1 MQQCVT
7 TVHVLSVS
15 GTLADMSTTA
25 NYILIFAGSSR
36 VNSFNR
42 KLAKEA
48 ARLVREADCRPTYIE
63 LSDLNIPLYNA
74 DLEARGTPGDVIS
87 LKETMHSHAGWIIAS
102 PEYNGSYTALLKN
115 TLDWASSPAKSGPEC
130 SEDQATYWQNG
141 TKPFAGKVVGLLSA
155 SPGMMGGLRSLDHL
169 APLLRNLQCWLA
181 PQQFALSKA
190 ADAFDAQGHLKDEA
204 TLAKVKAVVDQ
215 VIWSAQRLAA

>member
-1 MQQCVT
+1 
-7 TVHVLSVS
+7 
-15 GTLADMSTTA
+15 MSTA
-25 NYILIFAGSSR
+25 SHSILIFAGSSR
-36 VNSFNR
+36 INSFNR
-42 KLAKEA
+42 KLALEA

-74 DLEARGTPGDVIS
+74 DDEARGTPGDVIR
-87 LKETMHSHAGWIIAS
+87 LKEMMYAHSGWIIAS

-115 TLDWASSPAKSGPEC
+115 TVDWASSPAKAGPEC
-130 SEDQATYWQNG
+130 SEDKAQNWKSG

-181 PQQFALSKA
+181 PQQFALGKA
-190 ADAFDAQGHLKDEA
+190 ADAFDDQGHLKEEA
-204 TLAKVKAVVDQ
+204 ALAKVKAVVDQ
-215 VIWSAQRLAA
+215 VIWAGERLATQ

>member
-1 MQQCVT
+1 
-7 TVHVLSVS
+7 
-15 GTLADMSTTA
+15 MSTA
-25 NYILIFAGSSR
+25 SHSILIFAGSSR
-36 VNSFNR
+36 INSFNR
-42 KLAKEA
+42 KLALEA

-74 DLEARGTPGDVIS
+74 DDEARGTPGDVIR
-87 LKETMHSHAGWIIAS
+87 LKEMMYAHSGWIIAS

-115 TLDWASSPAKSGPEC
+115 TVDWASSPAKAGPEC
-130 SEDQATYWQNG
+130 SEDKVQNWKSG

-181 PQQFALSKA
+181 PQQFALGKA
-190 ADAFDAQGHLKDEA
+190 ADAFDEQGHLKEEA
-204 TLAKVKAVVDQ
+204 ALAKVKAVVDQ
-215 VIWSAQRLAA
+215 VIWAGERLATQ

>member
-1 MQQCVT
+1 
-7 TVHVLSVS
+7 
-15 GTLADMSTTA
+15 MSTA
-25 NYILIFAGSSR
+25 SHSILIFAGSSR
-36 VNSFNR
+36 INSFNR
-42 KLAKEA
+42 KLALEA

-74 DLEARGTPGDVIS
+74 DDEARGTPGDVIR
-87 LKETMHSHAGWIIAS
+87 LKEMMYAHSGWIIAS

-115 TLDWASSPAKSGPEC
+115 TVDWASSPAKAGPEC
-130 SEDQATYWQNG
+130 SEDKAQNWKSG

-181 PQQFALSKA
+181 PQQFALGKA
-190 ADAFDAQGHLKDEA
+190 ADAFDEQGHLKEEA
-204 TLAKVKAVVDQ
+204 ALAKVKAVVDQ
-215 VIWSAQRLAA
+215 VIWAGQRLATQ

>member
-1 MQQCVT
+1 
-7 TVHVLSVS
+7 
-15 GTLADMSTTA
+15 MSTHEQS
-25 NYILIFAGSSR
+25 ILIFAGSSR

-48 ARLVREADCRPTYIE
+48 ARLVREADARPTYIE

-74 DLEARGTPGDVIS
+74 DNEARGTPGAVIR
-87 LKETMHSHAGWIIAS
+87 LKEMMHSHAGWIIAS

-115 TLDWASSPAKSGPEC
+115 TIDWASSPAKAGAEC
-130 SEDQATYWQNG
+130 SEDEAENWKSG

-181 PQQFALSKA
+181 PEQFALGKA
-190 ADAFDAQGHLKDEA
+190 GDAFDAQGHLKDEA
-204 TLAKVKAVVDQ
+204 TTKKVKAVVDQ
-215 VIWSAQRLAA
+215 VILAARKLNA

>member
-1 MQQCVT
+1 
-7 TVHVLSVS
+7 
-15 GTLADMSTTA
+15 MSTLEQS
-25 NYILIFAGSSR
+25 ILIFAGSSR

-74 DLEARGTPGDVIS
+74 DLESRGTPGAVIR
-87 LKETMHSHAGWIIAS
+87 LKEMMHSHAGWIIAS

-115 TLDWASSPAKSGPEC
+115 TIDWASSPAKAGAEC
-130 SEDQATYWQNG
+130 SEDEAANWKSG

-155 SPGMMGGLRSLDHL
+155 SPGMMGGLRSLDHF

-181 PQQFALSKA
+181 PQQFALGKA
-190 ADAFDAQGHLKDEA
+190 SDAFDAQGHLKDDA
-204 TLAKVKAVVDQ
+204 TVAKVKAVVDQ
-215 VIWSAQRLAA
+215 VVSAARKLSAP